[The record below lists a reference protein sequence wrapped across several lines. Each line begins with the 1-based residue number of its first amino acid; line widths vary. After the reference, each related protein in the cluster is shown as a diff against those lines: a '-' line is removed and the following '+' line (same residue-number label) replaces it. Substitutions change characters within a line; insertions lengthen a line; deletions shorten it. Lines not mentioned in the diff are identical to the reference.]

1 MIIPQVHIEKGG
13 LQISMSYE
21 KVLAEVVEIT
31 SAILDLEGGRLLLTI
46 MYELLGSFMAAG
58 NHEGCQRIIQE
69 LRDVAKISELDE
81 PDACFLPIWLSIF
94 ETTLTDMVLD
104 KART

>member
-1 MIIPQVHIEKGG
+1 
-13 LQISMSYE
+13 MSYE

-31 SAILDLEGGRLLLTI
+31 SAILDLEGGRLLLTT

-58 NHEGCQRIIQE
+58 NNEGCQRIIQE
-69 LRDVAKISELDE
+69 LRDVAMISELDE
-81 PDACFLPIWLSIF
+81 PDVCFLPIWLSIF